1 LKTENKYLN
10 CTIASLHQD
19 RYNASQNDVYLMD
32 CGTCAKTF
40 ENLWSR
46 HKRNLGVGRIYS
58 KGDKS
63 GFLQVVAKAFFKGQ
77 TTAKFSFYKLET

>member
-1 LKTENKYLN
+1 
-10 CTIASLHQD
+10 
-19 RYNASQNDVYLMD
+19 MD

-40 ENLWSR
+40 ENLWFR

-77 TTAKFSFYKLET
+77 TTAKFSFYKLETKKKIFSNFKIRGSSPRRTGTTFEQP